1 MFKFGLI
8 LGLLLVEESI
18 CVSLPV
24 GLTNRIRR
32 AAAAAAA
39 AAEAAAEET
48 KKDLAPAETRIDPYL
63 YDRPGY
69 VGPIVDG
76 GVYNHIGPY
85 GPGYGPGLEKKNS

>member
-1 MFKFGLI
+1 MIKFGLI

-24 GLTNRIRR
+24 GLTSRIRR
-32 AAAAAAA
+32 ETAEVV
-39 AAEAAAEET
+39 AEA

-63 YDRPGY
+63 YDRPGLIS
-69 VGPIVDG
+69 PIVDG

-85 GPGYGPGLEKKNS
+85 GPGYGPGLKQKNS